1 MPLFEWPVLQCA
13 TVSKGI
19 AKNQTCSGTQFFAT
33 FIVVK
38 EEREGRKGTERCD
51 FVTLLFMKGVH
62 SRRTR
67 TPFSAAWTWAA
78 SSKVLALSFFPLL
91 QSHFKCADN
100 PVCSLVFSFDF
111 EVQRS
116 IKPGGSSST
125 EIVSQKC
132 TAGTHN
138 NNTTRVANVLFLV
151 AYM

>member
-78 SSKVLALSFFPLL
+78 SNKVLALSFFPFYRVTSSVLTILCAVWYSLL
-91 QSHFKCADN
+91 TLRF
-100 PVCSLVFSFDF
+100 
-111 EVQRS
+111 
-116 IKPGGSSST
+116 
-125 EIVSQKC
+125 
-132 TAGTHN
+132 
-138 NNTTRVANVLFLV
+138 NVPLNLAVLV
-151 AYM
+151 ALK